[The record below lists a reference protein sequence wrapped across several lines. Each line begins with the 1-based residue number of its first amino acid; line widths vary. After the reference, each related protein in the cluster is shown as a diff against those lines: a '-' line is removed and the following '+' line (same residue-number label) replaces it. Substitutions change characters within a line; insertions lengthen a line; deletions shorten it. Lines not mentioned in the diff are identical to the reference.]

1 MLARLRNTLAAAT
14 LILSIGA
21 CPACERKP
29 PQTTSVQQLNQ
40 RLQGVWL
47 LQTYRPSVPLEMSL
61 LGMLQSQLGQM
72 QVLVN
77 GSQLIATGP
86 GVSATRNYQVEEV
99 LDRTATLVVSE
110 PSGVSIRVWVEIR
123 DRTLTFRPLSAPW
136 SGEGTLQRL

>member
-1 MLARLRNTLAAAT
+1 VLARFRITLVAAG
-14 LILSIGA
+14 IVLSLGA
-21 CPACERKP
+21 CPACGRSQ
-29 PQTTSVQQLNQ
+29 PQITSVQQLNQ

-47 LQTYRPSVPLEMSL
+47 LQSYRPSVSLEMTL
-61 LGMLQSQLGQM
+61 QGMLLSQLGQM

-86 GVSATRNYQVEEV
+86 GVSATRNYQIEEV
-99 LDRTATLVVSE
+99 LDQTATLVVSE

-123 DRTLTFRPLSAPW
+123 ERTLTFRPLSAPW